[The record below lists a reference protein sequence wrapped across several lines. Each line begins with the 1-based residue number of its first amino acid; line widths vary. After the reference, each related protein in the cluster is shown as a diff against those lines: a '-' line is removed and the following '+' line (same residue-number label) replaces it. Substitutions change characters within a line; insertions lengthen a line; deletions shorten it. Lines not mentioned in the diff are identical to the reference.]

1 MKIRLY
7 TGRATSVIVL
17 SFVLVDCGW
26 ADELMY
32 AVTAQQS
39 QQGTLYTVNIETGAV
54 QQIGPKGMGIGLTT
68 TVNIATRPSDGAL
81 FLDHNSSPF
90 DGLWRIDG
98 ATGLATFIGTNSS
111 LNELAFDHND
121 VLYTQIATST
131 IGVMG
136 AIGRVDSGTGSITP
150 LTGPDLPRLFGL
162 TYDQNNAILYG
173 LTFDN
178 VLYKLDLNGQILST
192 VSIASSNVP
201 GAIAFDRNG
210 QLFGTDL
217 DSRIFDIDPDTGAI
231 SNIRFAG
238 IPIQGLAQIVP
249 EPSSPILMLILAVIS
264 AFRPGILR
272 ARPRHVI

>member
-1 MKIRLY
+1 
-7 TGRATSVIVL
+7 
-17 SFVLVDCGW
+17 VDCGW